1 MGDNETLLSVFVVVL
16 IFISGITFVL
26 MGRAM
31 DD

>member
-1 MGDNETLLSVFVVVL
+1 MGDNETLLSVFVIVL

-26 MGRAM
+26 MGRNM